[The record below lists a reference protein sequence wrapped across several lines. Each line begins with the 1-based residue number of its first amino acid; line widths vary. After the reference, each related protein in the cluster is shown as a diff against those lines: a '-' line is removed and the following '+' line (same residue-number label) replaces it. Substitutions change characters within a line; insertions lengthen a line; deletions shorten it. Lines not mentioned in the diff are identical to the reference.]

1 MNVLV
6 IGGGGREHAIVKKI
20 SESKRVDKIYCAPGN
35 GGISD
40 IAECIDINVSDVEKL
55 KKFAID
61 NNVDLTIVGPEVPL
75 MKGIVDE
82 FENSGLRIFGP
93 RRDAAA
99 IEGSKY
105 FTKLLLHKYNIPT
118 ARFKA
123 FDRYDAALNFLKDVW
138 YPVVIKAD
146 GLAQGKGVFLV
157 YSYKGAKEALDI
169 LMKEKRFGTSGDTVI
184 IEEMLFG
191 REVSVL
197 AFTDGKMIVPMVSAM
212 DYKRIYDGDKG
223 PNTGG
228 MGNIAPNPYFD
239 DKLLSVVVD
248 TILKPVITSLK
259 KEGIVYKGVL
269 YAGLILTE
277 DGPKVL
283 EFNAR
288 FGDPETQVVLPLLK
302 TDLVDIV
309 EAIIDEK
316 LSDVKIEWED
326 KKAVCVVAASEG
338 YPGEFNTG
346 YDITGVE
353 NTDGVFVYHAGT
365 TIKDG
370 KYKTS
375 GGRVLEV
382 TALGNTYQEARKKA
396 YDELKK
402 IHFEGMYYRNDI
414 GTV

>member
-20 SESKRVDKIYCAPGN
+20 KESKKVDKIYCAPGN
-35 GGISD
+35 GGIAD

-61 NNVDLTIVGPEVPL
+61 SSVGLTIVGPEVPL

-82 FENSGLRIFGP
+82 FEDSGLRIFGP
-93 RRDAAA
+93 KRDAAA

-157 YSYKGAKEALDI
+157 YSYKEAKDALDI

-197 AFTDGKMIVPMVSAM
+197 AFTDGKTIVPMVSAM

-302 TDLVDIV
+302 TDLIDIV

-338 YPGEFNTG
+338 YPGEFDTG

-365 TIKDG
+365 TKKDG

-382 TALGNTYQEARKKA
+382 TALGNTYEEARKKA

-402 IHFEGMYYRNDI
+402 IHFEGMYFRSDI
-414 GTV
+414 GIV

>member
-20 SESKRVDKIYCAPGN
+20 NESKKVKKIYCVPGN

-40 IAECIDINVSDVEKL
+40 IAECVDINVSDVDKL
-55 KKFAID
+55 KRFALD
-61 NNVDLTIVGPEVPL
+61 NNIDLTVVGPEVPL

-82 FENSGLRIFGP
+82 FENSGLRVFGP
-93 RRDAAA
+93 KRDAAA

-123 FDRYDAALNFLKDVW
+123 FDRYDAALNYLKDIW
-138 YPVVIKAD
+138 FPVVIKAD

-157 YSYKGAKEALDI
+157 DNFKDAKESLDV
-169 LMKEKRFGTSGDTVI
+169 LMKEKRFGSSGDTVI

-191 REVSVL
+191 KEVSVL
-197 AFTDGKMIVPMVSAM
+197 AFTDGNTIVPMVSAM

-239 DKLLSVVVD
+239 DKMLDVVVK
-248 TILKPVITSLK
+248 TILKPVIDSLK
-259 KEGIVYKGVL
+259 KEGILYKGVL
-269 YAGLILTE
+269 YAGLILTK

-302 TDLVDIV
+302 TDIVDII

-316 LSDVKIEWED
+316 LNTVKIEWED
-326 KKAVCVVAASEG
+326 KKAVCVVASSEG
-338 YPGEFNTG
+338 YPGEYKTG
-346 YDITGVE
+346 FDITGLEDV
-353 NTDGVFVYHAGT
+353 DGVFVYHAGT
-365 TIKDG
+365 TKSNG

-382 TALGNTYQEARKKA
+382 TALGDTYDDARRKA
-396 YDELKK
+396 YNELKK
-402 IHFEGMYYRNDI
+402 IHFDGMYFRNDI
-414 GTV
+414 GIV

>member
-20 SESKRVDKIYCAPGN
+20 RESEKVDRIYCAPGN

-40 IAECIDINVSDVEKL
+40 IAECVDINVSDVEKL

-61 NNVDLTIVGPEVPL
+61 SNVDLTIVGPEVPL

-82 FENSGLRIFGP
+82 FESSGLRIFGP

-157 YSYKGAKEALDI
+157 YSYKEAKEALDV

-191 REVSVL
+191 KEVSVL
-197 AFTDGKMIVPMVSAM
+197 AFTDGNTIVSMVSAM

-228 MGNIAPNPYFD
+228 MGNIAPNPYFG
-239 DKLLSVVVD
+239 DKLLSVVVE
-248 TILKPVITSLK
+248 TILKPVIASLK

-302 TDLVDIV
+302 TDLIDIV
-309 EAIIDEK
+309 EAIIDER
-316 LSDVKIEWED
+316 LSDMKIEWED

-338 YPGEFNTG
+338 YPGEFDTG
-346 YDITGVE
+346 HDITGFE

-365 TIKDG
+365 VKRDG

-382 TALGNTYQEARKKA
+382 TALGNTYEEAREKA

-402 IHFEGMYYRNDI
+402 IHFEGMYFRSDI
-414 GTV
+414 GII

>member
-20 SESKRVDKIYCAPGN
+20 KESKKVDKIYCAPGN
-35 GGISD
+35 GGIAD
-40 IAECIDINVSDVEKL
+40 AAECIDINVSDVEKL

-61 NNVDLTIVGPEVPL
+61 SSVDLTIVGPEVPL

-82 FENSGLRIFGP
+82 FEDSGLRIFGP
-93 RRDAAA
+93 KRDAAA

-197 AFTDGKMIVPMVSAM
+197 AFTDGKTIVPMVSAM

-302 TDLVDIV
+302 TDLIDIV

-338 YPGEFNTG
+338 YPGEFDTG

-365 TIKDG
+365 TKKDG

-382 TALGNTYQEARKKA
+382 TALGNTYEEARKKA

-402 IHFEGMYYRNDI
+402 IHFEGMYFRSDI
-414 GTV
+414 GIV

>member
-197 AFTDGKMIVPMVSAM
+197 AFTDGKTIVPMVSAM

>member
-20 SESKRVDKIYCAPGN
+20 RESEKVDRIYCAPGN

-61 NNVDLTIVGPEVPL
+61 SNVDLTIVGPEVPL

-191 REVSVL
+191 KEVSVL
-197 AFTDGKMIVPMVSAM
+197 AFTDGNTIVPMVSAM

-239 DKLLSVVVD
+239 DKLLSVVVE
-248 TILKPVITSLK
+248 TILKPVIASLK

-302 TDLVDIV
+302 TDLIDIV
-309 EAIIDEK
+309 EAIIDES
-316 LSDVKIEWED
+316 LSDMKIEWED

-338 YPGEFNTG
+338 YPGEFDTG
-346 YDITGVE
+346 HDIAGVE

-365 TIKDG
+365 VKRDG

-382 TALGNTYQEARKKA
+382 TALGNTYEEAREKA

-402 IHFEGMYYRNDI
+402 IHFEGMYFRSDI
-414 GTV
+414 GII

>member
-20 SESKRVDKIYCAPGN
+20 RESEKVDRIYCAPGN

-40 IAECIDINVSDVEKL
+40 IAECVDINVSDVEKL

-61 NNVDLTIVGPEVPL
+61 SNVDLTIVGPEVPL

-82 FENSGLRIFGP
+82 FESSRLRIFGP

-105 FTKLLLHKYNIPT
+105 FAKLLLHKYNIPT

-157 YSYKGAKEALDI
+157 YSYKEAKEALDV

-191 REVSVL
+191 KEVSVL
-197 AFTDGKMIVPMVSAM
+197 AFTDGNTIVPMVSAM

-239 DKLLSVVVD
+239 DKLLSVVVE
-248 TILKPVITSLK
+248 TILKPVIASLK

-302 TDLVDIV
+302 TDLIDIV
-309 EAIIDEK
+309 EAIIDES
-316 LSDVKIEWED
+316 LSDMKIEWED

-338 YPGEFNTG
+338 YPGEFDTG
-346 YDITGVE
+346 HDIAGVE

-365 TIKDG
+365 VKRDG

-382 TALGNTYQEARKKA
+382 TALGNTYEEAREKA

-402 IHFEGMYYRNDI
+402 IHFEGMYFRSDI
-414 GTV
+414 GII

>member
-1 MNVLV
+1 MKVLV

-20 SESKRVDKIYCAPGN
+20 NESKKVKKIYCVPGN

-40 IAECIDINVSDVEKL
+40 IAECVDINVSDVDKL
-55 KKFAID
+55 KRFALD
-61 NNVDLTIVGPEVPL
+61 NNIDLTVVGPEVPL

-93 RRDAAA
+93 KRDAAA

-123 FDRYDAALNFLKDVW
+123 FDRYDAALNFLKDIW

-146 GLAQGKGVFLV
+146 GLAQGKGVFLADNF
-157 YSYKGAKEALDI
+157 KDAKESLDI
-169 LMKEKRFGTSGDTVI
+169 LMKEKRFGSSGDTVI

-191 REVSVL
+191 KEVSVL
-197 AFTDGKMIVPMVSAM
+197 AFTDGNTIVPMVSAM

-239 DKLLSVVVD
+239 DKMLDVVVK
-248 TILKPVITSLK
+248 TILKPVIDSLK

-269 YAGLILTE
+269 YAGLILTKE
-277 DGPKVL
+277 GPKVL

-302 TDLVDIV
+302 ADLVDII
-309 EAIIDEK
+309 EAIIEEK
-316 LSDVKIEWED
+316 LNTVKIEWED
-326 KKAVCVVAASEG
+326 KKAVCVVASSEG
-338 YPGEFNTG
+338 YPGEYMTG
-346 YDITGVE
+346 FDITGLEDV
-353 NTDGVFVYHAGT
+353 DGVFVYHAGT
-365 TIKDG
+365 TKSNG

-382 TALGNTYQEARKKA
+382 TALGDTYDEARRKA
-396 YDELKK
+396 YNELKK
-402 IHFEGMYYRNDI
+402 IHFDGIYFRNDI
-414 GTV
+414 GIV